1 MTLQS
6 SVPRSGSQPRP
17 RLVESSQF
25 PSGTVAALSGA
36 SSGLS
41 DPGRA
46 GHCQGAEA
54 ATEGLSGSGGC
65 NIIALLSRRPCF
77 CFLPSFF
84 LPFLPSFLLSL
95 LFLCHVD
102 WMQGLV
108 SSRCSRKTLI
118 YLIILTA
125 EI

>member
-77 CFLPSFF
+77 CFLPSF
-84 LPFLPSFLLSL
+84 LLSSLPPFLPSFPPVSLSCRL
-95 LFLCHVD
+95 DAGTCFKQVLKEDSDLFDHFN
-102 WMQGLV
+102 
-108 SSRCSRKTLI
+108 S
-118 YLIILTA
+118 
-125 EI
+125 